1 MLAQVNVAHL
11 KLFKDIC
18 QGRSVSKGAQ
28 LNDIS
33 QSAASQYIQELEK
46 DLSTQLLD
54 RTTRPLSLTPAGKL
68 YYDMCRDVLRRRE
81 EFDATL
87 GHMLAEVDGTV
98 RVASIYSVGL
108 SEMWRLETEFARRF
122 PDANLRVDYL
132 RPEKVYASV
141 EADRADL
148 GLVSYPEPTKEIA
161 VIAWRNEEMV
171 VACTPYHELA
181 QREEVHPSALEG
193 CDFIGFDDEL
203 PIRREVDR
211 FLREHGVSVN
221 LVMHFDNLQMIK
233 EAVVLG
239 SGVSIAPMRV
249 LETEIGQGRLV
260 AVKLKEPGL
269 FRPLGI
275 IHRKRK
281 KFNRAAQSFLD
292 LLQELPQASLAP
304 VTLGSRQGGSQT
316 S

>member
-1 MLAQVNVAHL
+1 MLAQVNIAHL

-18 QGRSVSKGAQ
+18 QARSVSKGAQ
-28 LNDIS
+28 VNGIS
-33 QSAASQYIQELEK
+33 QSAASQYVQELEK
-46 DLSTQLLD
+46 DLSIQLLD
-54 RTTRPLSLTPAGKL
+54 RSKRPLSLTQAGKL
-68 YYDMCRDVLRRRE
+68 YYEMCRDMLRRRE
-81 EFDATL
+81 EFDAVL
-87 GHMLAEVDGTV
+87 GHLLAEVDGTV

-108 SEMWRLETEFARRF
+108 SEMWRLETEFSRRY
-122 PDANLRVDYL
+122 PEANLRVDYL

-141 EADRADL
+141 EADQADL

-161 VIAWRNEEMV
+161 VIQWRNEEMV
-171 VACTPYHELA
+171 LACTPYHPLA
-181 QREEVHPSALEG
+181 QCEEVNPADLEG
-193 CDFIGFDDEL
+193 RDFIGFDDDL

-239 SGVSIAPMRV
+239 SGVSIAPVRV
-249 LETEIGQGRLV
+249 LEAEIRQGRLV

-292 LLQELPQASLAP
+292 LLQEAPQMPLVP
-304 VTLGSRQGGSQT
+304 VMIGSR
-316 S
+316 